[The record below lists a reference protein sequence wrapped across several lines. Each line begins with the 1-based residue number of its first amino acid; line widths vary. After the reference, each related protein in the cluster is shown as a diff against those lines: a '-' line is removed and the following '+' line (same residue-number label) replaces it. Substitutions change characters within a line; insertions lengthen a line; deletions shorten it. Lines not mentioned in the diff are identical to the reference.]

1 MRVQEC
7 RRDDPA
13 HNSIQRRKPRLA
25 IVFLFVLL
33 TLVLA
38 ACGGS
43 DEQPTRT
50 PVPTWTAT
58 VGAPG
63 AGEPVVATQAPT
75 VAPIVPVEPATAT
88 PAPVEP
94 SPTPEPP
101 TAIADTPTPEPPT
114 ATPEPTLPPTETP
127 TPAPTATPNWLFDLE
142 SFEKF
147 PTQSLA
153 ANVVRIW
160 LYAYSP
166 SNFGLDGYTLRVTH
180 NGQPLTIEETTT
192 AGVPQTTRPTDGPY
206 TRFANFNVI
215 LVEPQEGTWELQLVD
230 SEGIPAGPPAT
241 FNLTADEDTRE
252 LYVRYRQR

>member
-1 MRVQEC
+1 MHEITRHPNTPSPGHRSSALLV
-7 RRDDPA
+7 
-13 HNSIQRRKPRLA
+13 SA
-25 IVFLFVLL
+25 ILLFL
-33 TLVLA
+33 LA
-38 ACGGS
+38 ACGGNGS
-43 DEQPTRT
+43 EQPTRT
-50 PVPTWTAT
+50 PVPTWTPT

-63 AGEPVVATQAPT
+63 AGEPVVATQAPA
-75 VAPIVPVEPATAT
+75 VAPIVPADPATAT
-88 PAPVEP
+88 PAPVPVEP

-101 TAIADTPTPEPPT
+101 TPEPPTPEEPT

-142 SFEKF
+142 SFEKL

-180 NGQPLTIEETTT
+180 NGQPLTIEESTT
-192 AGVPQTTRPTDGPY
+192 AGVPQTTRPGNSPY

-215 LVEPQEGTWELQLVD
+215 LVEPQEGTWELQLLD
-230 SEGIPAGPPAT
+230 SEGIPVGPPAT
-241 FNLTADEDTRE
+241 FALTADENTRE

>member
-1 MRVQEC
+1 MQYCLIAV
-7 RRDDPA
+7 
-13 HNSIQRRKPRLA
+13 LA
-25 IVFLFVLL
+25 LL
-33 TLVLA
+33 LA

-43 DEQPTRT
+43 DDQPTRT

-63 AGEPVVATQAPT
+63 AGEPVVATEAAT
-75 VAPIVPVEPATAT
+75 VAPILPAEPATST
-88 PAPVEP
+88 PAPVVEATA
-94 SPTPEPP
+94 TPEPP
-101 TAIADTPTPEPPT
+101 TPEAATATPEPPT
-114 ATPEPTLPPTETP
+114 NTPEPTPLPTETP

-142 SFEKF
+142 TAEKL

-166 SNFGLDGYTLRVTH
+166 SNFGLDGYSLRVAH
-180 NGQPLTIEETTT
+180 NGQPLTVEEETT
-192 AGVPQTTRPTDGPY
+192 AGLPQTTRPTDGPY

-215 LVEPQEGTWELQLVD
+215 LVEPQEGLWELQLVD
-230 SEGIPAGPPAT
+230 SEGIPAGPPAAFT
-241 FNLTADEDTRE
+241 LTADEETRE